1 MKTTAASPS
10 VPQKPES
17 HVNQKKPRVFLGL
30 LELAGYYSGL
40 RRGLAEIGIDCV
52 HVALDRTVID
62 RYNRGKKCHWILK
75 IADLFV
81 LIQSLT
87 RKSRIARGLTDRFLA
102 PVVKLMVFLWAIM
115 RYDVFVFGFATSF
128 FDLRDLPVLK
138 LLRKKIIFVFHGS
151 DSRPAYISGN
161 FVHQLTGPS
170 VAACIQTVLEQKR
183 KIRIIEHYAYACI
196 NGSTNSHFHER
207 PFINHNYIGIP
218 VHFEMPVRS
227 EGEAESGLRAFRVL
241 HAPSKPIPK
250 GTPEIRAAI
259 SLLQAKGHEIELRE
273 ITDRPNEEV
282 IAAFQWCDLV
292 VDQVYSDLPFAGF
305 ASEAAFAGKPVVVGS
320 YAQAEFVLLAEK
332 IGMPTALFIRP
343 EALEN
348 TIERLIVDHDF
359 RDKCAAEARE
369 FIRGYWSPA
378 AVAGRFLSVID
389 GETPAEWWF
398 DPKNLRY
405 LHGWGAP
412 ESKVS
417 SYVREV
423 VDYGGISALQLSDK
437 PELERVF
444 LQFAY
449 GRS

>member
-1 MKTTAASPS
+1 MPGKSESQLNPKT
-10 VPQKPES
+10 
-17 HVNQKKPRVFLGL
+17 PRVFLGL

-40 RRGLAEIGIDCV
+40 RRGLSEIGVDCV
-52 HVALDRTVID
+52 HVAMDRTVID
-62 RYNRGKKCHWILK
+62 RYTDERSGHWILK
-75 IADLFV
+75 MVNYYV
-81 LIQSLT
+81 LIQRLQMSG
-87 RKSRIARGLTDRFLA
+87 RIARWLVQRFLA
-102 PVVKLMVFLWAIM
+102 PVIKLVVFMWAIM

-128 FDLRDLPVLK
+128 FNLRDLPVLK

-161 FVHQLTGPS
+161 CVHQLTGPN
-170 VAACIQTVLEQKR
+170 VAACIQTVREQKR
-183 KIRIIEHYAYACI
+183 RIRIIERYAYACI

-218 VHFEMPVRS
+218 VHFEIPLRS
-227 EGEAESGLRAFRVL
+227 ERKADSGLRPFRIL

-259 SLLQAKGHEIELRE
+259 SILQSKGHEIELRE

-320 YAQAEFVLLAEK
+320 YAQAEFVLLAER
-332 IGMPTALFIRP
+332 IGMPTALFIHP
-343 EALEN
+343 EDMGD
-348 TIERLIVDHDF
+348 TIERLIVDRDF
-359 RDKCAAEARE
+359 RDKCAAEASE
-369 FIRGYWSPA
+369 FIRRYWSPA
-378 AVAGRFLSVID
+378 AVAGRFLSIIN

-412 ESKVS
+412 EAKVS
-417 SYVREV
+417 SYVRAF
-423 VDYGGISALQLSDK
+423 VDCGGVGALQLSDK
-437 PELERVF
+437 PELERAF
-444 LQFAY
+444 LKFAY
-449 GRS
+449 NRS